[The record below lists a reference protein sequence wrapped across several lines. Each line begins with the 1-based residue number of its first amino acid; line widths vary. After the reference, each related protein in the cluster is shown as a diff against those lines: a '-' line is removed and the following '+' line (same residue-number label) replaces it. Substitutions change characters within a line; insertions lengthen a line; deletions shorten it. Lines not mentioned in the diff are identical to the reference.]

1 MRNIIIRIP
10 VGNGDATFVTNRQE
24 YVEQYKKGDY
34 YLHELMQ
41 KNEKRSNEKNYKVGK

>member
-24 YVEQYKKGDY
+24 YVEQYKKGEIIFAMEY
-34 YLHELMQ
+34 
-41 KNEKRSNEKNYKVGK
+41 KNEKEAIKELQSW